1 MQQIGLTEH
10 GNKKQDILSA
20 MPLAGMNFLGTVISL
35 ILIER
40 LGRRKLLLISL
51 SGVIITLLTASFGFV
66 GVYYIKGQ

>member
-1 MQQIGLTEH
+1 
-10 GNKKQDILSA
+10 

-51 SGVIITLLTASFGFV
+51 GGVILTLLSASFGFV
-66 GVYYIKGQ
+66 GVYYIKNE